1 MKQLPGNIKR
11 GMAYLV
17 GVAFFGFMLIASM
30 IGELLGPAVVGWI
43 CTGICA
49 VGALKEFGLGR
60 VEREIKDPWCR

>member
-1 MKQLPGNIKR
+1 
-11 GMAYLV
+11 
-17 GVAFFGFMLIASM
+17 M